1 MLMESDAS
9 SNAGISD
16 PSDEKTTQKKIE
28 PLKQEQQHQPE
39 SLDKWKTYLT
49 RESEI
54 AWREDRTM
62 YIGLDAIEPQ
72 EELKEKLLQYLLIYT
87 VAAVEG

>member
-9 SNAGISD
+9 SNTGISD

-28 PLKQEQQHQPE
+28 PLKRKQQHQPE

-54 AWREDRTM
+54 A
-62 YIGLDAIEPQ
+62 
-72 EELKEKLLQYLLIYT
+72 
-87 VAAVEG
+87 